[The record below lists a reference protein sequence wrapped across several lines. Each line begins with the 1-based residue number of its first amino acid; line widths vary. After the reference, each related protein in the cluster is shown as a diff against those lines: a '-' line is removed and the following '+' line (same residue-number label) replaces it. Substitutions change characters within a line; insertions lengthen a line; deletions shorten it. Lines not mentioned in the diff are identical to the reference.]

1 MEIRRL
7 YTPYS
12 IFLPTT
18 SSIVTD
24 LSLLAIFGTSFL
36 VGLSG
41 ATTPGP
47 LLAYSIRETVRRG
60 FVAGPTIALGHSA
73 LELVT
78 VVLLAVGLKRIPE
91 SDPIIAF
98 IGIVGGTFLLWM
110 GWGILRN
117 PSQGAPTADGQIEPP
132 RRGNLAIP
140 FLGGI
145 VISLSN
151 PFFTIWWM
159 TIGIA
164 FMTESLQSGI
174 PGVAAF
180 YLGHILSD
188 IGWYSLV
195 SAGVASGRRFIKE
208 RLYTGIMQACGF
220 FIVVLGL
227 FFIATGMTTLG

>member
-1 MEIRRL
+1 MA
-7 YTPYS
+7 
-12 IFLPTT
+12 
-18 SSIVTD
+18 D
-24 LSLLAIFGTSFL
+24 LTLLTIFGTSFL

-47 LLAYSIRETVRRG
+47 LLAYNIRETVRRG
-60 FVAGPTIALGHSA
+60 FVAGPTIALGHSV

-78 VVLLAVGLKRIPE
+78 VILLAVGLKRISE

-98 IGIVGGTFLLWM
+98 IGISGGTFLLWM

-117 PSQGAPTADGQIEPP
+117 PSLGAPATNGQIQPP
-132 RRGNLAIP
+132 CRGNLAIP
-140 FLGGI
+140 FWGGI

-151 PFFTIWWM
+151 PFWTIWWM
-159 TIGIA
+159 TIGVT

-174 PGVAAF
+174 PGIAAF
-180 YLGHILSD
+180 YLGHTLSD
-188 IGWYSLV
+188 FGWYSLV

>member
-1 MEIRRL
+1 MA
-7 YTPYS
+7 
-12 IFLPTT
+12 
-18 SSIVTD
+18 D
-24 LSLLAIFGTSFL
+24 LTLLTIFGTSFL

-47 LLAYSIRETVRRG
+47 LLAYNIRETVRRG
-60 FVAGPTIALGHSA
+60 FIAGPTIALGHSA

-78 VVLLAVGLKRIPE
+78 VILLAVGLKRISE

-98 IGIVGGTFLLWM
+98 IGIIGGTFLLWM

-117 PSQGAPTADGQIEPP
+117 PSQGAPRTNEQIQPP
-132 RRGNLAIP
+132 FRGNLAIP
-140 FLGGI
+140 FWGGI

-151 PFFTIWWM
+151 PFWTIWWM
-159 TIGIA
+159 TVGVT
-164 FMTESLQSGI
+164 FMSESLQSGI
-174 PGVAAF
+174 PGIGAF

-188 IGWYSLV
+188 IGWYTLV

-208 RLYTGIMQACGF
+208 RLYKGIMQACGF
-220 FIVVLGL
+220 FIVILGL